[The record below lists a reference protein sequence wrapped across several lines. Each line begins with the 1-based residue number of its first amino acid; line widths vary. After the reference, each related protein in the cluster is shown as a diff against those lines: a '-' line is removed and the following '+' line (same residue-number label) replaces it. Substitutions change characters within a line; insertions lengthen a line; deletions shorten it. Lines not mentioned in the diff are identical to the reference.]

1 MHPRRTLPV
10 PESPRVKVRVGI
22 GKGLAIMTTDST
34 GTPLPFR
41 LTALDR
47 EILSMS
53 NDEFSPHTWEEIKQI
68 IGMS

>member
-1 MHPRRTLPV
+1 M
-10 PESPRVKVRVGI
+10 
-22 GKGLAIMTTDST
+22 ATDST